1 MFNLFNNSTKLLSEL
16 GTIELKPN
24 TQTYLF
30 RKEIGKVNLVTL
42 DPNSAHDFFT
52 TTNTLNVGELFP
64 YIKQGELG
72 LYLTLEYRVYLSSKS
87 LTNSSFT
94 KLYADIKEDLSDLA
108 ELFELYLN
116 YLTNLISK
124 INKPTKETKPNKANF
139 DFTKFDNTLENIIN
153 NLPTTEEE

>member
-1 MFNLFNNSTKLLSEL
+1 MFNLFNNFTELLSEL

-30 RKEIGKVNLVTL
+30 KKEIGKVNIATL

-72 LYLTLEYRVYLSSKS
+72 LYLTLEYRVYLSHKS
-87 LTNSSFT
+87 LTSSSFT

-108 ELFELYLN
+108 ELFELYLT
-116 YLTNLISK
+116 YLAKLISK
-124 INKPTKETKPNKANF
+124 LSQTPKDTKPSKAF
-139 DFTKFDNTLENIIN
+139 DSTKFDDTLENIIN
-153 NLPTTEEE
+153 NLPITEEDK